1 MRSSG
6 MELAGVDIRKERED
20 EEQGTFPKYLKL

>member
-1 MRSSG
+1 

-20 EEQGTFPKYLKL
+20 EEQGTTP